1 MALIDQNAKKAY
13 EAVVEVLK
21 GMANFM
27 IASKDDAEISG
38 AIIDEERGTFKLCC
52 ITIDQLYKCISFT
65 IQITPNEISN
75 DYHFETVI
83 GNHMVNQVLPNGLFS
98 IQRIGGWLVFKIAN
112 KYSVEGSHAENV
124 DTVRYMFERAQ
135 DAIESHGDRLIKLA
149 NGTLSLND
157 FSTHYKIF

>member
-1 MALIDQNAKKAY
+1 MALIDENAKKAY

-21 GMANFM
+21 GMPNFM
-27 IASKDDAEISG
+27 IVGKDEAEISG
-38 AIIDEERGTFKLCC
+38 AIMDEDCDTFHLYC

-98 IQRIGGWLVFKIAN
+98 IQRIGRWLVFKIAN
-112 KYSVEGSHAENV
+112 KYSFEGSHAENV
-124 DTVRYMFERAQ
+124 DTVRYLFEQAQ
-135 DAIESHGDRLIKLA
+135 AAIELHGDRLIKLS

-157 FSTHYKIF
+157 FSQHYELF